1 MKYDF
6 LVKKKCKNTSEE
18 TSNDKGNL
26 KNNESLLGS
35 TMLSTYEDFNIFLKK
50 THDIIEI
57 NNDKSNQV
65 NKDIEQNDNETNENE
80 TKKDKHIGKNEN
92 ETKKDKHIGKNDNST
107 LFESEKKTVETIVK
121 YSSSFINLLLK
132 FMLMLKNAF
141 IHLLLKKKINNES
154 IKDKE
159 IIDKFNKQINKKNK
173 HIEKK
178 DNKHNERKDKNNEKR
193 DKHSERKDYKQ
204 IKKINSYLL
213 ELD

>member
-6 LVKKKCKNTSEE
+6 LVKKKCKNTSDE
-18 TSNDKGNL
+18 TSNDKNNF

-50 THDIIEI
+50 THDIVEI
-57 NNDKSNQV
+57 NNDKSNQE
-65 NKDIEQNDNETNENE
+65 NKDISKNDNETNKDKDNEKKDNE
-80 TKKDKHIGKNEN
+80 TNKDKHNEKNN
-92 ETKKDKHIGKNDNST
+92 NST

-159 IIDKFNKQINKKNK
+159 IIDKFNKHINKKHK
-173 HIEKK
+173 YIEKK
-178 DNKHNERKDKNNEKR
+178 DNKHNERKDKNNERR
-193 DKHSERKDYKQ
+193 DKHSERKDDKQ